1 MCHHK
6 APHRSWECDDKHKD
20 LYKDAIKLPDT
31 FTDDYKNRA
40 NAAKIAKM
48 RVADDMTYKDLGLVQ
63 PDGGEDKVGEKMWDG
78 ARKIPNPEDVSS
90 LKLIDADTGE
100 IFHFTDRQQLAEFKF
115 QRYMQRYLRTIQS
128 IDDNVGR
135 MLDML
140 DADPEL
146 AKNTIVMYTSDQ
158 GFFLGEHG
166 WFDKRFM
173 VSLPHC

>member
-20 LYKDAIKLPDT
+20 LYKDPIKLPDT

-40 NAAKIAKM
+40 NAAKVAKM
-48 RVADDMTYKDLGLVQ
+48 RVADDITYKDLGLVQ

-100 IFHFTDRQQLAEFKF
+100 IFHFTNRQQLAEFKF

-135 MLDML
+135 MLDVL
-140 DADPEL
+140 DADPQL
-146 AKNTIVMYTSDQ
+146 AQNTIVMYTSDQ

-173 VSLPHC
+173 VSLA